1 VTSISKD
8 SSVVV
13 MPTAHRPEVLAWSL
27 QRLARAKNV
36 PSVKIY
42 LDRVGLHRLDEVE
55 YVRDRYYPLADI
67 HYAAEHPACT
77 SGTWNILNSMK
88 AGYDTGAE
96 HVFIVEED
104 VMMTPNFMERHQQ
117 VFDSGDYLATCGRR
131 IPAFFERYGDLYTN
145 PGSCL
150 TRELL
155 SHVIP
160 HINDRYF
167 QDTGGYIRKTFGHE
181 PFNSSLDD
189 GLIRM
194 VVRELGGKCGYP
206 DTPICAHQGFTWYD
220 EIDIY
225 SNHEGTLQERIDK
238 FGVIAA
244 TTKPT
249 DRYAGDF
256 EPFNPF

>member
-1 VTSISKD
+1 MTSISKD